1 MKRSVGGLWQGN
13 QGRPDHERRHRFNGA
28 VVIAREMPL
37 CEPPNSQSCPISVC
51 FEADRREVPNGQMM
65 NEMISHYRILSK
77 LGEGGMGE
85 VYLAQDP
92 RLGRQVAIK
101 LLPASYQYDPDR
113 RARFLKEAR
122 AASALR
128 SPNIAAIYDIG
139 EHDGAMFIVMEYV
152 EGDVLSRRIERV
164 SLSAREV
171 MDVAIQVSDALDEAH
186 TLGIIHRDV
195 KSSNLIV
202 SQRGMVK
209 MLDFGLAKVVEPDS
223 PIDSSE
229 LTVSLGQQTAYGTV
243 MGTVSYMSPEQ
254 ALGQR
259 LDYRTDIFSL
269 GIVMYEML
277 TGRLPFGGAS
287 ANEIINN
294 IVHNEPVA
302 IARFNYSA
310 PPELERIVRKCMEKE
325 AGRRYQNAREVSTDL
340 RNLIRDNDSGASTD
354 PDAVRKTL
362 PARRGRSRKAIDS
375 LAVLPLINASG
386 DPDAEYLSDGITE
399 SIINS
404 LSQLPKLRVM
414 ARSTVF
420 RYKGR
425 DVDGK
430 QVGHDLGVRAVLSGR
445 VLQRGEQLII
455 KVELVDAI
463 DGSLLWGEQYN
474 RQLED
479 IFTVEE
485 EMSREIS
492 EQLRLKLSGAQ
503 KKQLTKRYTENTE
516 AYQHYLKGRFH
527 WAKRTEEAMKRGIE
541 HFQQAIESDP
551 VYALAYAGL
560 ADSYNLLAS
569 YSMLASSDAF
579 PRAKAAATRALEL
592 DESLA
597 EAHTS
602 MSFVK
607 FGYDWD
613 WAGAESGFKR
623 ALELNPSY
631 PMAHQWYSVMLAAM
645 GRFEESFAHG
655 KRALELDPLSLPIST
670 LVGWLYHLARDYD
683 RAIAQY
689 KSTIE
694 LDAGFALAHRRLGQ
708 SYEQK
713 QMYAEALDAF
723 QKAEDLAGEDVE
735 LLSARAHLYGL
746 LGEREKAEAALEN
759 LQVTSKRKYVP
770 AYLVAR
776 AYAGMGEVDLVF
788 EWLEKA
794 FVERYGYLAYLN
806 VEPLFDGVRSD
817 PRFVELVHRVGLD

>member
-1 MKRSVGGLWQGN
+1 MIKGT
-13 QGRPDHERRHRFNGA
+13 
-28 VVIAREMPL
+28 
-37 CEPPNSQSCPISVC
+37 
-51 FEADRREVPNGQMM
+51 
-65 NEMISHYRILSK
+65 ISHYRILGK

-152 EGDVLSRRIERV
+152 EGDVLSRRIKQA
-164 SLSAREV
+164 SLSIREV
-171 MDVAIQVSDALDEAH
+171 IRIATEVSDALDEAH
-186 TLGIIHRDV
+186 TIGIVHRDI
-195 KSSNLIV
+195 KSSNLII

-209 MLDFGLAKVVEPDS
+209 MLDFGLAKVIDPS
-223 PIDSSE
+223 APTDSSD
-229 LTVSLGQQTAYGTV
+229 LTAALGQQTAYGTV

-259 LDYRTDIFSL
+259 LDHRTDVFSL
-269 GIVMYEML
+269 GVVIYEML

-287 ANEIINN
+287 TNEIIDN

-325 AGRRYQNAREVSTDL
+325 PSRRYQHTQELSTDL
-340 RNLIRDNDSGASTD
+340 RNLIRDTDSGAGTD
-354 PDAVRKTL
+354 PVASRKTR
-362 PARRGRSRKAIDS
+362 PARRGRSRKTIDS

-386 DPDAEYLSDGITE
+386 DPDTEYLSDGITE

-425 DVDGK
+425 DVDGR
-430 QVGHDLGVRAVLSGR
+430 QVGDELGVRAVLTGR
-445 VLQRGEQLII
+445 VLQRPQQLII
-455 KVELVDAI
+455 KTELVDTA

-474 RQLED
+474 RKLED
-479 IFTVEE
+479 IFTVEDE
-485 EMSREIS
+485 ISREIS
-492 EQLRLKLSGAQ
+492 EQLRLKVSGAQ
-503 KKQLTKRYTENTE
+503 KKKLTKRYTENTE
-516 AYQHYLKGRFH
+516 AYQHYLKGRFY
-527 WAKRTEEAMKRGIE
+527 WNKRTEESMKRGIE
-541 HFQQAIESDP
+541 YFQQAIESDP
-551 VYALAYAGL
+551 GYALAYAGL

-579 PRAKAAATRALEL
+579 PRAKAVARRALEL
-592 DESLA
+592 DEGLA

-602 MSFVK
+602 MSFAK

-613 WAGAESGFKR
+613 WAEAERGFKR
-623 ALELNPSY
+623 ALELNPGY
-631 PMAHQWYSVMLAAM
+631 PMAHQWYAVMLVALS
-645 GRFEESFAHG
+645 RFEESFAHVV
-655 KRALELDPLSLPIST
+655 RAQELDPLSLPINT
-670 LVGWLYHLARDYD
+670 LVGWLHHLARDYD

-689 KSTIE
+689 RSTIE
-694 LDAGFALAHRRLGQ
+694 LDTGFALAHRRLGQ
-708 SYEQK
+708 TYEQK
-713 QMYAEALDAF
+713 QMYSEALSAF
-723 QKAEDLAGEDVE
+723 QRAEDLAGEDVE
-735 LLSARAHLYGL
+735 LLSARGHLYGV
-746 LGEREKAEAALEN
+746 LGEREKAEAALEK
-759 LQVTSKRKYVP
+759 LSATSKLRYVP
-770 AYLVAR
+770 AYLIAR
-776 AYAGMGEVDLVF
+776 AYAGMAEKDRVF

-794 FVERYGYLAYLN
+794 YEERYGYLAYLN
-806 VEPLFDGVRSD
+806 VEPLFDNLRSD
-817 PRFVELVHRVGLD
+817 PRFVDLVHRVGLD

>member
-1 MKRSVGGLWQGN
+1 MKRSECESWKRN
-13 QGRPDHERRHRFNGA
+13 EGRHYR
-28 VVIAREMPL
+28 L
-37 CEPPNSQSCPISVC
+37 L
-51 FEADRREVPNGQMM
+51 ADRFSRGALLTGDLAINGPAALESSSRPYRSVDHCGVAIDQMLK
-65 NEMISHYRILSK
+65 ETISHYQILNK

-122 AASALR
+122 SASALR

-152 EGDVLSRRIERV
+152 EGDVLSRRIERAL
-164 SLSAREV
+164 LSTREV
-171 MDVAIQVSDALDEAH
+171 VDIATQVSDALDEAH

-195 KSSNLIV
+195 KSSNLIL

-209 MLDFGLAKVVEPDS
+209 MLDFGLAKIVEPGAPS
-223 PIDSSE
+223 DSSE

-259 LDYRTDIFSL
+259 LDHRTDIFSL
-269 GIVMYEML
+269 GVVMYEML
-277 TGRLPFGGAS
+277 TGRLPFGGGS
-287 ANEIINN
+287 ANEIIDN
-294 IVHNEPVA
+294 IVHSEPVA
-302 IARFNYSA
+302 IARFNYSV
-310 PPELERIVRKCMEKE
+310 PEELERIVRKCMEKE
-325 AGRRYQNAREVSTDL
+325 STRRYQHTRELSTDL
-340 RNLIRDNDSGASTD
+340 RNLIRDIDSGAGTD
-354 PDAVRKTL
+354 PNTVRKTQ
-362 PARRGRSRKAIDS
+362 PTRRGRSRKTIDS
-375 LAVLPLINASG
+375 LAVLPLINATD
-386 DPDAEYLSDGITE
+386 DPDTEYLSDGITE
-399 SIINS
+399 SIINN

-425 DVDGK
+425 DIDGK
-430 QVGHDLGVRAVLSGR
+430 QVGHELGVRAVLTGR

-455 KVELVDAI
+455 KTELVDTI

-474 RQLED
+474 RLFED

-485 EMSREIS
+485 EISREIS

-503 KKQLTKRYTENTE
+503 KKRLTRRYTENTE

-527 WAKRTEEAMKRGIE
+527 WNKRTEEAMKRGIE
-541 HFQQAIESDP
+541 YFQQAIEIDP
-551 VYALAYAGL
+551 GYALAYAGL
-560 ADSYNLLAS
+560 ADSFNLLAS

-592 DESLA
+592 DEGLA

-602 MSFVK
+602 MAFVK

-613 WAGAESGFKR
+613 WKEAERGFNR
-623 ALELNPSY
+623 AIELNPNY
-631 PMAHQWYSVMLAAM
+631 PMAHQWNAVTLVAL
-645 GRFEESFAHG
+645 GRFEESFTHA
-655 KRALELDPLSLPIST
+655 KRAQELDPLSLPIST
-670 LVGWLYHLARDYD
+670 LVGWLRHLARDYD
-683 RAIAQY
+683 GAIAQY

-708 SYEQK
+708 TYEQT

-723 QKAEDLAGEDVE
+723 QKAEELAGEDVE
-735 LLSARAHLYGL
+735 LMSARGHLYGV
-746 LGEREKAEAALEN
+746 LGESEKAEAALEK
-759 LQVTSKRKYVP
+759 LKATSKRKYVP

-776 AYAGMGEVDLVF
+776 AYAGMGKTDLVF

-794 FVERYGYLAYLN
+794 YEERYGYLAYLN
-806 VEPLFDGVRSD
+806 IEPLFDSLRTD
-817 PRFVELVHRVGLD
+817 PRFIDLVHRVGLD